1 MSRAKFVKS
10 AAHDG
15 VDYELRHYSQ
25 NEYLVYRIAHSFRVV
40 NDFYT
45 FFVYNLCEVNKN
57 EKY

>member
-1 MSRAKFVKS
+1 MTY
-10 AAHDG
+10 G

-25 NEYLVYRIAHSFRVV
+25 NGYLVYRITHIFRVV